1 MSTQPAAMEH
11 SVRPILVVEADPE
24 LGCAIAAQLGADG
37 YRVQLA
43 RSSEHARILAGAST
57 PRLAL
62 LGSLES
68 PRGALELLQEIRRP
82 TGGGPTRWDRTLPV
96 IVLDRR
102 ARALDMLRAFD
113 AGADDVLV
121 GSARYLEL
129 RARMRA
135 ILRRAE
141 SAMADGSSLLEVG
154 PLVIDHCTHTVSLHE
169 RPVALRRMEFALLA
183 HLAADPQRVFTRDE
197 LLRSVWGYRSGSSTR
212 TLDSHASR
220 LRCKLGADGGRGW
233 VINVWGVGYRLT

>member
-1 MSTQPAAMEH
+1 VSVQTAAVGH
-11 SVRPILVVEADPE
+11 SAQPILVVEADRQ
-24 LGCAIAAQLGADG
+24 LGNAIAEQLGADG

-43 RSSEHARILAGAST
+43 RSREHARILAGASA

-68 PRGALELLQEIRRP
+68 PRGALELLHEIRRA
-82 TGGGPTRWDRTLPV
+82 TGHVSSPWDRTLPV

-102 ARALDMLRAFD
+102 ARALDVLRAFD
-113 AGADDVLV
+113 AGADDVLA
-121 GSARYLEL
+121 GDARYLEL

-141 SAMADGSSLLEVG
+141 RALSAGSSLLEVG
-154 PLVIDHCTHTVSLHE
+154 PLVIDTDTRSVSLHG
-169 RPVALRRMEFALLA
+169 RALALRRMEFALLVA
-183 HLAADPQRVFTRDE
+183 LAVDPQRVCTKDE
-197 LLRSVWGYRSGSSTR
+197 LLRTVWGFRAGSSTR

-220 LRCKLGADGGRGW
+220 LRRKLAAAGAGGW
-233 VINVWGVGYRLT
+233 VVNVWGVGYRLT